1 MEPEDPQVSAV
12 NPFRCLL
19 LDSAGLEAIWPDPSE
34 EDLVDLASALVG
46 SEPWQKVPQPA
57 AVVVSHDPARL
68 ALLGRFG
75 EADEA
80 RIEALRTQLDI
91 ARYGFRY
98 VSYSEAER
106 LATVVAERLA
116 EHIGRSALQSAR
128 YVAIPRGGHVVLGML
143 AYAVGADSD
152 QLEPRDAELWVV
164 VDDCSISGA
173 RFLEW
178 LDAHPGPEVV
188 FAHLRSHPDLRKAL
202 EQHPR
207 VRACIAAG
215 DLRDHAPTRL
225 GEGYEEWRASWE
237 NRDSGVWAG
246 QTDRIAFTWN
256 EPDTAMW
263 NPVTHRVESGWHLV
277 GPRRCLKNRQS
288 IVDGA
293 IQVLPRI
300 EGELRPTSNTTWAQL
315 SDEVV
320 VADIASGTV
329 LGLSGV
335 GATMFLEAMSA
346 PTLAEAIKRL
356 TALYDVE
363 PERLAADFE
372 EFVAGLVAAG
382 IVELSS

>member
-1 MEPEDPQVSAV
+1 
-12 NPFRCLL
+12 
-19 LDSAGLEAIWPDPSE
+19 
-34 EDLVDLASALVG
+34 
-46 SEPWQKVPQPA
+46 
-57 AVVVSHDPARL
+57 
-68 ALLGRFG
+68 
-75 EADEA
+75 
-80 RIEALRTQLDI
+80 
-91 ARYGFRY
+91 
-98 VSYSEAER
+98 
-106 LATVVAERLA
+106 
-116 EHIGRSALQSAR
+116 
-128 YVAIPRGGHVVLGML
+128 
-143 AYAVGADSD
+143 
-152 QLEPRDAELWVV
+152 
-164 VDDCSISGA
+164 
-173 RFLEW
+173 
-178 LDAHPGPEVV
+178 
-188 FAHLRSHPDLRKAL
+188 
-202 EQHPR
+202 
-207 VRACIAAG
+207 
-215 DLRDHAPTRL
+215 
-225 GEGYEEWRASWE
+225 
-237 NRDSGVWAG
+237 
-246 QTDRIAFTWN
+246 
-256 EPDTAMW
+256 MW